1 MPDPA
6 IPTDGMHERASP
18 TLFAAVGTPV
28 AQRVFA
34 LVFCLLL
41 VLPLATR
48 LAGWDNQVQRLEQ
61 HDPVPLPS
69 LPHDWAAL
77 QAWPQAFDR
86 WLLDRTGLRNA
97 MVFADSAIR
106 VYGLRQ
112 STNDAVVLGRDGWLF
127 HAGDRTFEQL
137 RGEDRFTPEQ
147 LDRWIDRM
155 ERRREWLAARGI
167 ALLFVIVPNKERVYA
182 GELPPSHARVGSV
195 SRPAQLVQRVRERG
209 SPLEV
214 LDLTDTLVAAK
225 REMQVFAKNDTH
237 WSGAG
242 GFRAYQAIMQR
253 LQPMLPSLQP
263 LEAGAMKPVAFTYP
277 AYQLDLLRMLGLGW
291 HGPSETL
298 DYPLLRD
305 EPPWKMEREDAV
317 VDGVPQVRLTS
328 TRADAPSSLWLRDSF
343 SDTIAVYLHATF
355 RSSVLVPHRGLRFDT
370 RLIET
375 ERPDVVVYEVV
386 ERFLV
391 DELPADAFPGMSSD
405 TNATP

>member
-1 MPDPA
+1 MPDTSPPSIA
-6 IPTDGMHERASP
+6 ARERPSP
-18 TLFAAVGTPV
+18 TLFAPIGSAR
-28 AQRVFA
+28 AQRAFA
-34 LVFCLLL
+34 VVFCLLL
-41 VLPLATR
+41 ALPLAAR

-61 HDPVPLPS
+61 REAAPPPS
-69 LPHDWAAL
+69 LPHTLAAL
-77 QAWPQAFDR
+77 QAWPQALDR
-86 WLLDRTGLRNA
+86 WLLDGTGLRNA

-112 STNDAVVLGRDGWLF
+112 STNAAVVLGRDGWLF

-137 RGEDRFTPEQ
+137 RGEDRFTPAQ

-155 ERRREWLAARGI
+155 EQRHAWLATRGI
-167 ALLFVIVPNKERVYA
+167 ALLFVVVPNKERVYA
-182 GELPPSHARVGSV
+182 DRLPPTHAQVAPV
-195 SRPAQLVQRVRERG
+195 SRITQLVQRVRERG

-214 LDLTDTLVAAK
+214 LDLTDALVAAK

-253 LQPMLPSLQP
+253 LQPMLPNLQP
-263 LEAGAMKPVAFTYP
+263 LTADAMKPVAFTYP
-277 AYQLDLLRMLGLGW
+277 AHQLDLLRMLGLGW

-298 DYPLLRD
+298 DYPLLRE
-305 EPPWKMEREDAV
+305 EPPWSTAREDTV

-328 TRADAPSSLWLRDSF
+328 TRARAPTSLWLRDSF
-343 SDTIAVYLHATF
+343 SDTIAVYLQATF
-355 RSSVLVPHRGLRFDT
+355 RSTVLVPHRGLRFDA
-370 RLIET
+370 RLIEA

-391 DELPADAFPGMSSD
+391 DELPPDELPQTPPETSP
-405 TNATP
+405 TN